1 MTSLVDLTATRNTP
15 QNNDMP
21 REDTKSG
28 RQSNDSD
35 RLLDQGEL
43 STMLGV
49 PVGTLE
55 QWRARK
61 RGPAFLRIGRHVRY
75 DLAEVREWL
84 DSRRNLPRG
93 A

>member
-1 MTSLVDLTATRNTP
+1 MTSVADLTTSRNNRQNTGMTR
-15 QNNDMP
+15 
-21 REDTKSG
+21 EHIESG
-28 RQSNDSD
+28 RHSDDTD
-35 RLLDQGEL
+35 RLLDQDEL
-43 STMLGV
+43 ATMLGV
-49 PVGTLE
+49 PTGTLE

-61 RGPAFLRIGRHVRY
+61 RGPAFLRIGRHIRY